1 MKNVK
6 FLFILII
13 TLSVSSLYSQAKSK
27 GINIQE
33 VIDNASKKGVAVT
46 LEAQKHYYIDKTLE
60 IKTSII
66 GNNAVIEPLM
76 NSAASVIVSSDN
88 IKIENLNFRG
98 EKLKTIQING
108 NGVNFNNC
116 SFENK
121 TYGNLIL
128 VRGDN
133 LSITNSKIRNNY
145 NQGPQYAIRN
155 PENKAIKGFTLSNS
169 EIYGGIRLTNEEDK
183 EAGNY
188 LFTGNKIYTDYTHAK
203 QNLKTQHDAIRLG
216 GVKNVL
222 IEKNEF
228 QFKNVNRGFKF
239 TDYQPGKKKQR
250 SKRPVDQ
257 IKIINNKITSNSIN
271 GKQLFDLYDGTG
283 AIEIIDNKINSIGH
297 IVIIE
302 DKTYFPVDAERKL
315 QLIGNEI
322 RFDFRVLYYRGV
334 DKEKVSII
342 VRNNTFVFQGKKAN
356 MTLKRIG
363 QENEFDQKYLFYF
376 RTLKEFN
383 FDNNKL
389 VNVPTDNKIAI
400 NIVDVDKGCINN
412 SDLVGIVQYKANAGN
427 KLVIENNKL
436 KGTSLNKLL
445 RITTNSS
452 ATKTYNVEMK
462 NNSILK

>member
-1 MKNVK
+1 MKTIKN
-6 FLFILII
+6 LFILIFI
-13 TLSVSSLYSQAKSK
+13 MFFVSLYGQNKSK
-27 GINIQE
+27 QINIQE
-33 VIDNASKKGVAVT
+33 LLNKAYKEGGVVT
-46 LEAQKHYYIDKTLE
+46 LEPNKHYYIEKTLE

-76 NSAASVIVSSDN
+76 NSAASVIISSDN
-88 IKIENLNFRG
+88 IKIENLNFKG
-98 EKLKTIQING
+98 EKMKTVQINADAIKLD
-108 NGVNFNNC
+108 NC

-145 NQGPQYAIRN
+145 NQGKQYAIRN

-188 LFTGNKIYTDYTHAK
+188 LFTGNKIYTDYTHVK
-203 QNLKTQHDAIRLG
+203 QDLKMQHDAIRLG

-228 QFKNVNRGFKF
+228 QFKDVNRGFKF
-239 TDYQPGKKKQR
+239 TDYQPDIYKQR
-250 SKRPVDQ
+250 SNRPVDQ
-257 IKIINNKITSNSIN
+257 IKIINNTITSNSIN

-283 AIEIIDNKINSIGH
+283 SIEIIDNKINSIGH
-297 IVIIE
+297 IVIVE
-302 DKTYFPVDAERKL
+302 DKTYFPINAERKL

-322 RFDFRVLYYRGV
+322 RFDFRILYYRGV
-334 DKEKVSII
+334 DKEKVSTII
-342 VRNNTFVFQGKKAN
+342 NNNTFIFQGKEAN

-376 RTLKEFN
+376 RTLKEFT

-389 VNVPTDNKIAI
+389 LNVPTDNKIAI
-400 NIVDVDKGCINN
+400 NIVDVDKGCIKN
-412 SDLVGIVQYKANAGN
+412 SDLVGGVQYKANSGN
-427 KLVIENNKL
+427 KLSIENNKL
-436 KGTSLNKLL
+436 IGTSQNNIL

-452 ATKTYNVEMK
+452 AKKTYNVEMK
-462 NNSILK
+462 NNSVLK